1 MDGDSAVQGE
11 ERGIVSPG
19 FERALDGLRATGA
32 STSMRALVRVL
43 AKHGAEE
50 GRILAEYER
59 VSASASD
66 PAVRYLTNLILEDE
80 RKHHRMLVDIATAM
94 AWDTLG
100 ELETSI
106 PPLGWDLDE
115 ELVAAIRTLR
125 EYEEK
130 DRHELQTLRKQL
142 RPFEDATLWGL
153 IVQVMLL
160 DTEKHA
166 TILGFL
172 ERHARRD
179 RTSK

>member
-1 MDGDSAVQGE
+1 M
-11 ERGIVSPG
+11 ERIIDLSL
-19 FERALDGLRATGA
+19 EIIDHATK
-32 STSMRALVRVL
+32 L
-43 AKHGAEE
+43 
-50 GRILAEYER
+50 
-59 VSASASD
+59 
-66 PAVRYLTNLILEDE
+66 PAR
-80 RKHHRMLVDIATAM
+80 R
-94 AWDTLG
+94 
-100 ELETSI
+100 
-106 PPLGWDLDE
+106 P
-115 ELVAAIRTLR
+115 
-125 EYEEK
+125 